1 LSPRGSAT
9 LFAFARTGPAGICFA
24 SFISVLPKERMPF
37 SHHSHSGQFCHH
49 ADNTLE
55 EVVKAAIS
63 KGMQTLVM
71 TEHMPRDVTL
81 DSYPE
86 EVGFSAFQHGPHL
99 HSHRLRP
106 V

>member
-1 LSPRGSAT
+1 
-9 LFAFARTGPAGICFA
+9 
-24 SFISVLPKERMPF
+24 MPF

-49 ADNTLE
+49 AKDTLE
-55 EVVKAAIS
+55 EVVKTAIS

-71 TEHMPRDVTL
+71 TEHMPRDASL

-86 EVGFSAFQHGPHL
+86 EVGPSTSQHGPL
-99 HSHRLRP
+99 LPLHRLRL

>member
-1 LSPRGSAT
+1 
-9 LFAFARTGPAGICFA
+9 
-24 SFISVLPKERMPF
+24 MPF

-49 ADNTLE
+49 AKDTLE
-55 EVVKAAIS
+55 VVVKTAIC

-71 TEHMPRDVTL
+71 AEHMPRDVIM

-86 EVGFSAFQHGPHL
+86 EVGLSTFQHGPL
-99 HSHRLRP
+99 LPPHRLKL